1 MLDRLMKDLKEMNRL
16 VQVYYEEEQW
26 ALLDTTLS
34 KINTWTEMIKKLIE
48 NKEMV

>member
-16 VQVYYEEEQW
+16 AQVYYEEEQW
-26 ALLDTTLS
+26 ALLDATLS
-34 KINTWTEMIKKLIE
+34 KINTWTDMISKLIE